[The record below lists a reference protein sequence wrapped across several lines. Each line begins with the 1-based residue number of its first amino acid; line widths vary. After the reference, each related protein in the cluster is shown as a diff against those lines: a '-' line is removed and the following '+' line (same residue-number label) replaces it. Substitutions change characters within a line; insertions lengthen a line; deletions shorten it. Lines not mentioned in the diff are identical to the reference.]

1 MTKQEIKTYLEY
13 TKVLLAM
20 NGIKDKQVNEAL
32 DEVIDTFEEKKE
44 RHWLD

>member
-32 DEVIDTFEEKKE
+32 DEAIDTFDDKKE
-44 RHWLD
+44 RHYLD

>member
-1 MTKQEIKTYLEY
+1 MTREEIKTYLEY

-20 NGIKDKQVNEAL
+20 NGIKDNEVSEAL
-32 DEVIDTFEEKKE
+32 DDAIDTFDDTKD